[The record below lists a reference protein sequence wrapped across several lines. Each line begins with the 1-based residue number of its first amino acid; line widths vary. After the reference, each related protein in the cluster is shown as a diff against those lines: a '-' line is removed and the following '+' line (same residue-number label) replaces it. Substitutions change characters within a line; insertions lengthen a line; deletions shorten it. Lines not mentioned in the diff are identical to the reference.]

1 MRVTLMSASVF
12 VCLYLCLIVVF
23 MTFEEIEV
31 ANCVKI
37 LQTGGTLLYPTD
49 TIWGIGCDATRRES
63 VSRVYRIKAR
73 DEDRSFIILLSD
85 PAQLARYVE
94 EVPATAYDLLAAVN
108 DSPLTIIYPKG
119 RNLAENVLG
128 RDSSIAIRIVHNTF
142 CKALL
147 TAFGKPIVSTSA
159 NISGEPSP
167 MCFSAIS
174 PHIVS
179 SVDHVAVVHEDTI
192 AETKPSR
199 IIKLEVDGMFKVV
212 RA

>member
-1 MRVTLMSASVF
+1 
-12 VCLYLCLIVVF
+12 

-31 ANCVKI
+31 ANCVKV
-37 LQTGGTLLYPTD
+37 LQAGGSVLYPTD
-49 TIWGIGCDATRRES
+49 TIWGIGCDATNREA
-63 VSRVYRIKAR
+63 VSSVYRIKAR
-73 DEDRSFIILLSD
+73 DEDRSFIILLND
-85 PAQLARYVE
+85 PAQLVQYVE
-94 EVPATAYDLLAAVN
+94 EVPATAYDLLAAVQ
-108 DSPLTIIYPKG
+108 DSPLTVIYPKG
-119 RNLAENVLG
+119 KNLAENVMG
-128 RDSSIAIRIVHNTF
+128 RDGSIAIRIVHNAF

-174 PHIVS
+174 PRIVS
-179 SVDHVAVVHEDTI
+179 SVDHVAVVQEETI

-199 IIKLEVDGMFKVV
+199 IIKLAADGMFTVV

>member
-1 MRVTLMSASVF
+1 
-12 VCLYLCLIVVF
+12 

-31 ANCVKI
+31 TNCVKV

-63 VSRVYRIKAR
+63 VSQVYRVKAR
-73 DEDRSFIILLSD
+73 EEDRSFIILLND
-85 PAQLARYVE
+85 PAQLAQYVE
-94 EVPATAYDLLAAVN
+94 EVPATAYDLLSAVGE
-108 DSPLTIIYPKG
+108 SPLTIIYPKG

-128 RDSSIAIRIVHNTF
+128 RDGSIAIRIVHNVF
-142 CKALL
+142 CRALL
-147 TAFGKPIVSTSA
+147 TAFQKPIVSTSA

-174 PHIVS
+174 PRILS
-179 SVDHVAVVHEDTI
+179 SVDHVAVVQEDTI

-199 IIKLEVDGMFKVV
+199 IIKLASDGMFTVV
-212 RA
+212 RE

>member
-1 MRVTLMSASVF
+1 
-12 VCLYLCLIVVF
+12 

-31 ANCVKI
+31 ANCVKV

-49 TIWGIGCDATRRES
+49 TIWGIGCDATRKDS
-63 VSRVYRIKAR
+63 VSQVYRIMAR

-85 PAQLARYVE
+85 PSLLSQYVE
-94 EVPATAYDLLAAVN
+94 EVPAVAYDLLASVQ
-108 DSPLTIIYPKG
+108 DSPLTVIYPKG
-119 RNLAENVLG
+119 KNLAENVLG
-128 RDSSIAIRIVHNTF
+128 RDGSIAIRIVHNAF

-179 SVDHVAVVHEDTI
+179 AVDHVAVVHEDTI

-199 IIKLEVDGMFKVV
+199 IIKLEADGMFKVV